1 MSILKRTL
9 IINKMEID
17 SILTHNDEWIIKK
30 GENFEYPKGVSSES
44 YVDDIEIV
52 DGLVYVTG
60 LDYCNNKIVAFTNLG
75 MKKIVFNN
83 GK

>member
-1 MSILKRTL
+1 
-9 IINKMEID
+9 MEID
-17 SILTHNDEWIIKK
+17 SILTYSGEWIIKK
-30 GENFEYPKGVSSES
+30 GENFEYPKGVCSES
-44 YVDDIEIV
+44 YVDNIELV

-60 LDYCNNKIVAFTNLG
+60 LDYYDNKTVAFTNFG